1 MQNITD
7 YIQEKYSPAFNKK
20 HGDLVQECMKLIDA
34 AVKSKSISKEDVI
47 SMIEDLLN
55 TYKKEYNLE

>member
-1 MQNITD
+1 MYTIKD
-7 YIQEKYSPAFNKK
+7 YIQEKYSHAFNRN
-20 HGDLVQECMKLIDA
+20 HRDLIEGCMNLIDN
-34 AVKSKSISKEDVI
+34 AVKAKSISKEDVI

>member
-1 MQNITD
+1 MYTIKD
-7 YIQEKYSPAFNKK
+7 YIQEKYSPAFNRN
-20 HGDLVQECMKLIDA
+20 HRALIEDCMNLIDN
-34 AVKSKSISKEDVI
+34 AVKAKSISKEDVI

>member
-1 MQNITD
+1 MYTIKD
-7 YIQEKYSPAFNKK
+7 YIQEKYSPVFNRN
-20 HGDLVQECMKLIDA
+20 HRALIEGCMNLIDN
-34 AVKSKSISKEDVI
+34 AVKAKSISKEYVI

>member
-1 MQNITD
+1 MYTIKD
-7 YIQEKYSPAFNKK
+7 YIQEKYSPAFNRN
-20 HGDLVQECMKLIDA
+20 HRSLIEGCMNLIDN
-34 AVKSKSISKEDVI
+34 AVKAKSISKEDVI

>member
-1 MQNITD
+1 MYTIKD
-7 YIQEKYSPAFNKK
+7 YIQEKYSPAFNRN
-20 HGDLVQECMKLIDA
+20 HRALIESCMNLIDN
-34 AVKSKSISKEDVI
+34 AVKAKSISKEDVI

>member
-1 MQNITD
+1 MN
-7 YIQEKYSPAFNKK
+7 
-20 HGDLVQECMKLIDA
+20 LIDN
-34 AVKSKSISKEDVI
+34 AVKAKSISKEDVI